1 MKGHA
6 MRTDPVTLQIFAN
19 HAQAAADSMA
29 FTLFRTAHS
38 TFVKETEDFTTGLA
52 TPDGMTFAS
61 PRDLGATWFIGLDY
75 ANAVRMV
82 GDYRPGDICITNDP
96 YSGFVCT
103 HTPDLHMWKPIFWQD
118 ELVAFAVSHI
128 HNTDVGGAVPASLS
142 RQLTEVHQEGIR
154 IPPHKLYD
162 QGKLNQALLDVML
175 TNVRMPEQNYGD
187 LQAQIAAMNTGER
200 KVHDMVRKF
209 GVEVFRQGV
218 KDLLDLGERQAR
230 AVLARIPDGDY
241 FFADYLDEDAPGGV
255 PVRLAL
261 TLKIRG
267 DEAILDFSGSD
278 AQLQSSL
285 NVPTGGAERHILL
298 MVGYTY
304 CLYSIDPTIL
314 LNGGITRP
322 ARCVVPE
329 GTILN
334 PKFPAAVGMRS
345 MTCSRLQGVTIGAFS
360 AAVPDLLPAGPAG
373 GGAIMNVKTT
383 DNRTGRTIMASID
396 PITGGAGGWSGGDGA
411 DGSGA
416 NSSFLK
422 NTPVEINETEVPIK
436 VLRYGLVPDSGGP
449 GRHRGGLATQLE
461 FKVFAP
467 NTVVTARNRDRT
479 RFSSWG
485 SNGGRPGATSCF
497 WRNRESNDADRS
509 RQHRRGAA
517 RSRRR
522 HPGDGVRRRRLG
534 TGLRARRARGAVR
547 RAAGQG
553 LGPVG
558 GRRLRRG
565 DPRRRDRRDGDGR
578 PPRAPGG
585 QRQARHLRLQRPA
598 RGLRARVDRRQLRRP
613 DRGAGHPAGPLAPL
627 HQEADLRRA
636 GSSCRRISAAAT
648 AARSAAPSTSR
659 WPSSRSSGWRRRRNE
674 GPVTSASCSSPPIG
688 GEAGRGGCA
697 SFRCPLS

>member
-82 GDYRPGDICITNDP
+82 GNYQPGDICITNDP

-230 AVLARIPDGDY
+230 AVLRRIPDGDY

-278 AQLQSSL
+278 SQLQSSL

-322 ARCVVPE
+322 ARCIAAFSNSVTRPPLSRYMTRKPLSSVIRYAMVPSLR
-329 GTILN
+329 TR
-334 PKFPAAVGMRS
+334 RS
-345 MTCSRLQGVTIGAFS
+345 CVPRWRIVACSATCSGVGGGVVALS
-360 AAVPDLLPAGPAG
+360 AASKAPTTAAG
-373 GGAIMNVKTT
+373 GSPCSPRIGSTLKAPSCSTSPPRPVTV
-383 DNRTGRTIMASID
+383 RTCLASI
-396 PITGGAGGWSGGDGA
+396 ACVA
-411 DGSGA
+411 
-416 NSSFLK
+416 SF
-422 NTPVEINETEVPIK
+422 
-436 VLRYGLVPDSGGP
+436 S
-449 GRHRGGLATQLE
+449 
-461 FKVFAP
+461 
-467 NTVVTARNRDRT
+467 VVT
-479 RFSSWG
+479 
-485 SNGGRPGATSCF
+485 GAPTTV
-497 WRNRESNDADRS
+497 A
-509 RQHRRGAA
+509 
-517 RSRRR
+517 
-522 HPGDGVRRRRLG
+522 
-534 TGLRARRARGAVR
+534 
-547 RAAGQG
+547 
-553 LGPVG
+553 PV
-558 GRRLRRG
+558 
-565 DPRRRDRRDGDGR
+565 
-578 PPRAPGG
+578 RAPT
-585 QRQARHLRLQRPA
+585 
-598 RGLRARVDRRQLRRP
+598 
-613 DRGAGHPAGPLAPL
+613 
-627 HQEADLRRA
+627 EA
-636 GSSCRRISAAAT
+636 
-648 AARSAAPSTSR
+648 
-659 WPSSRSSGWRRRRNE
+659 
-674 GPVTSASCSSPPIG
+674 ASDMWS
-688 GEAGRGGCA
+688 
-697 SFRCPLS
+697 

>member
-1 MKGHA
+1 
-6 MRTDPVTLQIFAN
+6 MRTDPVTLQVFAN
-19 HAQAAADSMA
+19 HAQAAAESMA

-75 ANAVRMV
+75 ANAVRMIA
-82 GDYRPGDICITNDP
+82 DYRPGDICITNDP
-96 YSGFVCT
+96 YSGYVCT
-103 HTPDLHMWKPIFWQD
+103 HTPDLHMWKPIFWED
-118 ELVAFAVSHI
+118 ELIAFAVSHI

-154 IPPHKLYD
+154 IPPNKLYD
-162 QGKLNQALLDVML
+162 QGRLNQALLDVML

-209 GVEVFRQGV
+209 GVDVFRQGV
-218 KDLLDLGERQAR
+218 KDLLDLGEQQAR
-230 AVLARIPDGDY
+230 NLLRRIPDGDY
-241 FFADYLDEDAPGGV
+241 FFSDYLDEDAPGGV

-261 TLKIRG
+261 NLEIRG

-278 AQLQSSL
+278 PQLQSSL

-304 CLYSIDPTIL
+304 CLYSLDPTIL

-322 ARCVVPE
+322 ARCVIPE

-345 MTCSRLQGVTIGAFS
+345 MTCGRLQGVTIGAFQ

-373 GGAIMNVKTT
+373 SAAIMNVKTI
-383 DNRTGRTIMASID
+383 DNRSGRQIMASID

-422 NTPVEINETEVPIK
+422 NTPGEINETEVPIK
-436 VLRYGLVPDSGGP
+436 VLRYGLVPDSGGA
-449 GRHRGGLATQLE
+449 GKHRGGLATLLE
-461 FKVFAP
+461 FKVYAP

-485 SNGGRPGATSCF
+485 AKGGGPGLTSSF
-497 WRNRESNDADRS
+497 WRNAGTNHALDLGNTDVVALD
-509 RQHRRGAA
+509 
-517 RSRRR
+517 
-522 HPGDGVRRRRLG
+522 PGDVILVTACGGGGWGAPWERDPEAVLFDVAQG
-534 TGLRARRARGAVR
+534 KVSEEAAAADYGLVI
-547 RAAGQG
+547 
-553 LGPVG
+553 
-558 GRRLRRG
+558 
-565 DPRRRDRRDGDGR
+565 RDGAID
-578 PPRAPGG
+578 AT
-585 QRQARHLRLQRPA
+585 
-598 RGLRARVDRRQLRRP
+598 
-613 DRGAGHPAGPLAPL
+613 
-627 HQEADLRRA
+627 
-636 GSSCRRISAAAT
+636 AT
-648 AARSAAPSTSR
+648 AARRTRMAAGAKATAFTFNEQRNDYERLWTSESYAALTEILATLPVHWRHYMKRRIFAAVEQLPASA
-659 WPSSRSSGWRRRRNE
+659 RRGDGSDVQR
-674 GPVTSASCSSPPIG
+674 I
-688 GEAGRGGCA
+688 
-697 SFRCPLS
+697 FRQAVQEFPQLRQALAAE